1 MTHPHSEAAF
11 PEEFAGFNSQ
21 NSEILLM
28 DGPGDTTVRP
38 PSAYLLPILL
48 AEREKLAR
56 LQQLKNQPPA
66 SEQLPKEQT

>member
-11 PEEFAGFNSQ
+11 PGEFAGFDSQ
-21 NSEILLM
+21 DSEILLI

-38 PSAYLLPILL
+38 PSEYLLPILL

-56 LQQLKNQPPA
+56 LQDLKNRPPA
-66 SEQLPKEQT
+66 SNQ